1 MVYCKPEKAQIF
13 GKMQIEQRQTLK
25 FLPNSIQKLLQV
37 EFAFISSLK
46 KAVKVNTVK
55 HPQTP
60 PQLLHLPPQNF
71 RPALRLK
78 ISTDEASVE
87 CLHEVVL
94 VEIVK
99 DQCVKGVA

>member
-13 GKMQIEQRQTLK
+13 GKMQIEQILK
-25 FLPNSIQKLLQV
+25 LLPNSIQKLLQV

-46 KAVKVNTVK
+46 KAVKVNAVK

-60 PQLLHLPPQNF
+60 PQLFHLPPQNL
-71 RPALRLK
+71 RPALRLQ
-78 ISTDEASVE
+78 ISTDETSME
-87 CLHEVVL
+87 GLHEVVL

>member
-13 GKMQIEQRQTLK
+13 GKMQIEQTLK
-25 FLPNSIQKLLQV
+25 LLPNSIQKLLQV

-46 KAVKVNTVK
+46 KAVKVNVVK

-60 PQLLHLPPQNF
+60 PQLFHLPPQNF
-71 RPALRLK
+71 RPALRLQ
-78 ISTDEASVE
+78 ISTDETSME
-87 CLHEVVL
+87 GLHEVVL